1 MYGFGD
7 DRNPAN
13 DTVNVL
19 EEILVE
25 YIVDVVRVPFYLP
38 KQEIWLNYLI
48 LCCSVRRP
56 LALVKRHGCRLKT
69 SEGLC
74 HDLLMLRS
82 SPVWKSFYSC
92 RKTSSVL
99 VPNSRKRI

>member
-25 YIVDVVRVPFYLP
+25 YIVDVVCATLYRLP
-38 KQEIWLNYLI
+38 K
-48 LCCSVRRP
+48 R
-56 LALVKRHGCRLKT
+56 
-69 SEGLC
+69 
-74 HDLLMLRS
+74 
-82 SPVWKSFYSC
+82 
-92 RKTSSVL
+92 
-99 VPNSRKRI
+99 